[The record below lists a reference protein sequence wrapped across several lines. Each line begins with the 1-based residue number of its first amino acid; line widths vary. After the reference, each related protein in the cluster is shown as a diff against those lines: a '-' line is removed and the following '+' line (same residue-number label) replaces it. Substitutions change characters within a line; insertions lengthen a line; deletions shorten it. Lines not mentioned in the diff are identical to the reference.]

1 MGVRWTADVRI
12 TFELKDGQPE
22 QIAERVLT
30 REARRLKEALEQ
42 GGGIF
47 ILETGVQRGSADV
60 EILSQGPIG

>member
-22 QIAERVLT
+22 RIARTVLS
-30 REARRLKEALEQ
+30 REAHRLKDALEQ

-47 ILETGVQRGSADV
+47 VLETGVQRGSADV